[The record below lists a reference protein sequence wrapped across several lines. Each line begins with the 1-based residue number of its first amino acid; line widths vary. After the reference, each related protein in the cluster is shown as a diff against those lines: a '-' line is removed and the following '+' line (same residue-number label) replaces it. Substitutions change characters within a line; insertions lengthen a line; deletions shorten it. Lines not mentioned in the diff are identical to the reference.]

1 MEGIVADVTFMVWL
15 KHYQTLPFTV
25 IRYTQTFTSNLAR
38 AVPSALVCFGDL
50 NTQSQPSAISLD
62 VGKYFIAGLASVPTP
77 PSSQHPEP
85 GQNEVEN
92 AVSRQI
98 SPGMHSDLIFSA
110 QNHSFMADRMD
121 TDL

>member
-1 MEGIVADVTFMVWL
+1 M
-15 KHYQTLPFTV
+15 PFTA
-25 IRYTQTFTSNLAR
+25 IQYTQTFTSNLAR
-38 AVPSALVCFGDL
+38 VVPSGLVCFGDL

-62 VGKYFIAGLASVPTP
+62 VGKYFIAGLASGPTP

-92 AVSRQI
+92 AVSKQV
-98 SPGMHSDLIFSA
+98 SLGMHPDLILSA
-110 QNHSFMADRMD
+110 QSQSFMADRMD

>member
-1 MEGIVADVTFMVWL
+1 MEGIVADVTFMAWS

-25 IRYTQTFTSNLAR
+25 IQYTQTFTSNLAR
-38 AVPSALVCFGDL
+38 VVPSGLVCFGDL
-50 NTQSQPSAISLD
+50 NSQSQPSAISLD
-62 VGKYFIAGLASVPTP
+62 VGKYFIAGLASAPTP

-92 AVSRQI
+92 AVSTQV
-98 SPGMHSDLIFSA
+98 SLGMHPDFILSA
-110 QNHSFMADRMD
+110 QTQSFMARRMD